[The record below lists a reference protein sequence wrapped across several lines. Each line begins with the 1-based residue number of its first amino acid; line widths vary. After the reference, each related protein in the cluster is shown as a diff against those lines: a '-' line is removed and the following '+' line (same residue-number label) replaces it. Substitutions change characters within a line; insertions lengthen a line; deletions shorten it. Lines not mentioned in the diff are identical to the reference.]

1 MSSVGAAVVLAG
13 AVSSLVLGVLITAH
27 HLASVRRRNHRE
39 QEARRLRPLVF
50 RLLGDPGVLP
60 ELVALDRR
68 MWAAVEPTVISLL
81 GNVSGVAREPLVDL
95 LTRRGVLDS
104 ARRRLRARRAHVR
117 AKAVHVVGLL
127 RSKEDLPR
135 VVSLM
140 GDPRPEV
147 RVAAARTLGSLAD
160 ARAARPLLGGLSCA
174 RPVPSHVVAHS
185 LLTLGAAAHP
195 VVVDALHHP
204 HATVRAV
211 AAEVLGFGGVV
222 AAFPLLVRLLRED
235 DELPVRLAALRAL
248 ARTGTPATAAV
259 LIGFVG
265 RGRPAELRIA
275 AAEALGVLGD
285 PVVADTLG
293 FLLAEE
299 PHRLAHNASR
309 SLLRLGDHGR
319 DILVRVA
326 GGSLGA
332 AAAAHAVEALAWDQI
347 THARLTASARG
358 HT

>member
-1 MSSVGAAVVLAG
+1 MNSVGSAVMLAG

-27 HLASVRRRNHRE
+27 HLTSARRRSRRE
-39 QEARRLRPLVF
+39 REAQRLRPLVF
-50 RLLGDPGVLP
+50 RLLSDPGVLP

-68 MWAAVEPTVISLL
+68 AWAAVEPTVISLL
-81 GNVSGVAREPLVDL
+81 GNVSGAAREPLVDL
-95 LTRRGVLDS
+95 LTHRGVLDS
-104 ARRRLRARRAHVR
+104 ARRGLRARRARVR
-117 AKAVHVVGLL
+117 VEAVHVVGLL
-127 RSKEDLPR
+127 RSREDLPR

-140 GDPRPEV
+140 RDSRPEV
-147 RVAAARTLGSLAD
+147 RVAAARTLGGLAD
-160 ARAARPLLGGLSCA
+160 ARGARPLLGGLSCS
-174 RPVPSHVVAHS
+174 RPVPPHVVAHS
-185 LLTLGAAAHP
+185 LLALGTAAHP
-195 VVVDALHHP
+195 VIVDALRHP

-235 DELPVRLAALRAL
+235 AELPVRLAALRAL

-265 RGRPAELRIA
+265 RGSPDELRIA
-275 AAEALGVLGD
+275 AAEALGALGD
-285 PVVADTLG
+285 PAAADTLG

-319 DILVRVA
+319 DILARVA
-326 GGSLGA
+326 GGSLGPA
-332 AAAAHAVEALAWDQI
+332 AAVHAIEALAWNQI
-347 THARLTASARG
+347 THERLAAAARG